1 MVVVLSQR
9 DKLAMEGDFRR
20 LLPPAARF
28 GTTFVFR
35 QARAAS
41 CWGQNGDVPAAARV
55 CGLSMHSSAPPHSDS
70 RAGMRLRIARAE
82 VSLPG
87 LGT

>member
-35 QARAAS
+35 QARAPR
-41 CWGQNGDVPAAARV
+41 CGRETLMRPQLRV
-55 CGLSMHSSAPPHSDS
+55 SVGCPCG
-70 RAGMRLRIARAE
+70 
-82 VSLPG
+82 
-87 LGT
+87 

>member
-28 GTTFVFR
+28 GTRFVFR
-35 QARAAS
+35 QARARCVGGTS
-41 CWGQNGDVPAAARV
+41 FGVSRV
-55 CGLSMHSSAPPHSDS
+55 AL
-70 RAGMRLRIARAE
+70 
-82 VSLPG
+82 
-87 LGT
+87 